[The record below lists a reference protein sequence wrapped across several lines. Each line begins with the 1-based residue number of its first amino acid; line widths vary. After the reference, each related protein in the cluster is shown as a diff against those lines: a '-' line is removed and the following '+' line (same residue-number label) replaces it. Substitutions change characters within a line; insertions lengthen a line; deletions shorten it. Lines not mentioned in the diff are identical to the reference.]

1 MDEPKFER
9 GTPITI
15 FRSDRMEDI
24 TALLLAFVIA
34 IGILLVVGN
43 R

>member
-9 GTPITI
+9 GTQITI

-24 TALLLAFVIA
+24 SALVLAFSIA
-34 IGILLVVGN
+34 IGVLLFIGK
-43 R
+43 